1 MRIRFA
7 RYPIG
12 TAGTLRNDYVTIDSR
27 LCCAHTAVGPRGE
40 YHQTTAP
47 LGAASHAGIF
57 TPLCGAATRA
67 GHENSS
73 RFLTMAQNG
82 GLPISLHGQ
91 TVFWARGNRFYEIQ
105 KKAFTLSDFKAMER
119 VTRTSKVK
127 AYEVIESPVPVNS
140 LTMKTR
146 SNSLPQR

>member
-1 MRIRFA
+1 MNFQEESFERGA
-7 RYPIG
+7 
-12 TAGTLRNDYVTIDSR
+12 SS
-27 LCCAHTAVGPRGE
+27 GPQVE
-40 YHQTTAP
+40 
-47 LGAASHAGIF
+47 I
-57 TPLCGAATRA
+57 
-67 GHENSS
+67 
-73 RFLTMAQNG
+73 G

-105 KKAFTLSDFKAMER
+105 KKTFTLSDFKAMEQ

-127 AYEVIESPVPVNS
+127 AYEVIETPVPVNS